1 MVRFDRACQG
11 VKGAVAYFREH
22 MLVGDYLAEDGQRE
36 MAWVGQGAARL
47 GLNGACRLEDFARV
61 CAGRHPGTGE
71 RLTVR
76 AKAARRACFFGQISA
91 PKDVSVAWLVGGD
104 ERIAGWW
111 ADAVAE
117 TLAEMERCIATRVRR
132 EAGNTD
138 RITGEMIAATV
149 THDTSRALDPQ
160 LHTHVCVMNATFD
173 AVESRWKG
181 VQPAELYRQQAY
193 FREVCY
199 NHLARALIAGG
210 YDLESDTNCGFRLR
224 GMPEE
229 LRVRFSKRRREI
241 LATAG
246 EGPRD
251 QDALQAI
258 AGRTRT
264 AKVKRTAA
272 ELRTAWREE
281 AGEHLDSLTSLVR
294 GARLAKVTPPR
305 SAAESAAL
313 ASACAHH
320 FERHSVA
327 TERELLREAL
337 TAGRGRV
344 TVRALRAEL
353 YATVKA
359 GALVRHRET
368 VLSPATLADENECI
382 RIAREGRDACGPL
395 GAPPER
401 QSLSDDQFAAAVQL
415 CASRDRVLILQGDA
429 GTGKTTAL
437 RGIAQAANRGG
448 VSVFG
453 CAPSSGATEIL
464 RRELTP
470 WAATLQQL
478 LVNESLQR
486 DVRGALVIVDEAGLV
501 SIRQMRELCRLT
513 EQQNCRLLLVG
524 DTKQHASVEAGD
536 ALRALGRYAGLGVAR
551 LTRIRR
557 QRDPRYRAAV
567 AALARGD
574 TATAFK
580 RLDELGAVR
589 AVPPSELHAAAA
601 RAFMESI
608 SAGRSCLAIAPVW
621 SEIHAFTAELRPL
634 LRAAGRLAAEERTVE
649 VVESRHLTREQM
661 RRLDSYQAGDVLSLH
676 RSVAGFVPGS
686 LAVVH
691 ETGPRGL
698 LVTSLG
704 QHGRWV
710 QPELLHSLDVGRVR
724 TIAVAVGERLF
735 LRANNVPAGL
745 RNGELVEVKTLHPDG
760 TVGLVDGRAL
770 PATFRHFAHGYATT
784 SHASQGKTV
793 DDGILLLGPDGL
805 KAANLQQA
813 YVSNSRFRESQLIFT
828 TDKAAA
834 WAAMSRSN
842 DRPLALEVLPE
853 WNQADGS
860 SRGAKVKRAH
870 IRAPRLAATGT

>member
-22 MLVGDYLAEDGQRE
+22 MLVGDYLGEDGQRE
-36 MAWVGQGAARL
+36 MTWTGQGAARL
-47 GLNGACRLEDFARV
+47 GLVGACRLEDFARV
-61 CAGRHPGTGE
+61 CAGRHPGTGD

-111 ADAVAE
+111 ADAVTE
-117 TLAEMERCIATRVRR
+117 TLAEMERCMATRVRR
-132 EAGNTD
+132 DGGNAD
-138 RITGEMIAATV
+138 RTTGEMIAATV

-199 NHLARALIAGG
+199 NHLARALIGGG
-210 YDLESDTNCGFRLR
+210 YDLESAPQGGFRLR
-224 GMPEE
+224 GVPAE
-229 LRVRFSKRRREI
+229 LRERFSKRRREI

-246 EGPRD
+246 DGPRD
-251 QDALQAI
+251 QNALQAI
-258 AGRTRT
+258 AGRTRA
-264 AKVKRTAA
+264 AKVKRTAD
-272 ELRTAWREE
+272 ELRTAWRQE
-281 AGEHLDSLTSLVR
+281 AGEHLEALTSLVR
-294 GARLAKVTPPR
+294 GARLAKITPPR

-313 ASACAHH
+313 ASACSHH

-337 TAGRGRV
+337 TAARGRV

-353 YATVKA
+353 EATVQA

-368 VLSPATLADENECI
+368 VVSPATLADENECI
-382 RIAREGRDACGPL
+382 RIAREGRDSCGPV

-415 CASRDRVLILQGDA
+415 GASRDRVMVLQGDA

-437 RGIAQAANRGG
+437 RVIAQAANHRGLT
-448 VSVFG
+448 VFG

-470 WAATLQQL
+470 WAETLQQL
-478 LVNESLQR
+478 LVSESLQR
-486 DVRGALVIVDEAGLV
+486 NVRGALVIVDEAGLISV
-501 SIRQMRELCRLT
+501 RQMRELCRLT
-513 EQQNCRLLLVG
+513 EKQNCRLLLVG

-536 ALRALGRYAGLGVAR
+536 ALRAICRYAGLEAAR

-580 RLDELGAVR
+580 RLDELGAVH
-589 AVPPSELHAAAA
+589 AIASSELPAAAA
-601 RAFMESI
+601 RAYMESI

-649 VVESRHLTREQM
+649 VVDSRHLTREQM
-661 RRLDSYQAGDVLSLH
+661 RRLDSYAAGDVLSFH
-676 RSVAGFVPGS
+676 RSVAGFAPGA
-686 LAVVH
+686 LAIVH

-698 LVTSLG
+698 LVTSPG
-704 QHGRWV
+704 QRGRWI
-710 QPELLHSLDVGRVR
+710 QPEFLHSLDVGRVR
-724 TIAVAVGERLF
+724 TIAVAVGERLL
-735 LRANNVPAGL
+735 LRANCVTAGL

-760 TVGLVDGRAL
+760 SVGLVDGRTL
-770 PATFRHFAHGYATT
+770 PSTFRHFTHGYAST
-784 SHASQGKTV
+784 SHAAQGKTV
-793 DDGILLLGPDGL
+793 DHGILLLGPDGL

-813 YVSNSRFRESQLIFT
+813 YVSNSRFRERQLIFT
-828 TDKAAA
+828 SDKAAA
-834 WAAMSRSN
+834 WEAMSRSN
-842 DRPLALEVLPE
+842 DRPLALEVLPDWE
-853 WNQADGS
+853 QTNDSTG
-860 SRGAKVKRAH
+860 RGTAVQPRL
-870 IRAPRLAATGT
+870 RAPRLATGT